1 MIVGNSIVGIYTTET
16 ASPRI
21 NNYTTST
28 RTRQLGFFFGG
39 GRGKSAEMSMFAH
52 I

>member
-21 NNYTTST
+21 NNYTTSISKK
-28 RTRQLGFFFGG
+28 GG